1 MPDPEAILPQQ
12 GTYALA
18 VITSVNWLFEPYWPG
33 DRLIARLTDG
43 RVTVT
48 DATGARAAPEYD
60 EVGPLLAAA
69 IDAEQA
75 VVDGIWTN
83 QPFVGNG
90 DGGRRIG
97 EKLVAEGV
105 VETAPDPADLET
117 RRAFVAID
125 LLELDG
131 TPLFDVPFQER
142 RRLLISLVAEDVRV
156 RLSPAVKLPI
166 KVWLS
171 AWRTNGFEHYVAK
184 HVNSR
189 YRPGEQADDWLVMP
203 TEPEKPPSMV
213 GRFFGQRPRK
223 LRRIED

>member
-1 MPDPEAILPQQ
+1 MSETDAILPQHA
-12 GTYALA
+12 TNALV

-33 DRLIARLTDG
+33 DRLIARVSERG
-43 RVTVT
+43 VTVT
-48 DATGARAAPEYD
+48 DAAGEIAGHEFD

-69 IDAEQA
+69 VDADQA

-90 DGGRRIG
+90 DLGRRVA
-97 EKLVAEGV
+97 ESLVAEGV
-105 VETAPDPADLET
+105 LETAPEPAELET

-131 TPLFDVPFQER
+131 TPLFDVPYQER
-142 RRLLISLVAEDVRV
+142 RRLLASVMMEDVRV
-156 RLSPAVKLPI
+156 RISPAVKLPLE
-166 KVWLS
+166 VWLS

-184 HVNSR
+184 QVNSR
-189 YRPGEQADDWLVMP
+189 YRPGEQAEDWLVMQ
-203 TEPEKPPSMV
+203 TEPEKPPTMV